1 MTGDAIGTIAVAWP
15 EFHPPGQYGQQPDR
29 LYPRGISQAVS
40 NREEP
45 TLMAD
50 GPIELL
56 TRARAGET
64 EALGELCALYRNYL
78 RMIVR
83 TGLGPRLR
91 ERLELSDVVQEALVE
106 VVRQFP
112 QFTGQNEAALVG
124 WLRRLVGQ
132 KLADLGRYHSRS
144 KRTGAGSILPLDAP
158 CDPGGA
164 ARPGEGGGRLLD
176 MLALSQTSPSEVV
189 SRRELIVLLA
199 DALDVLPV
207 PEADVLWL
215 YHAENLS
222 FEAIGDRMG
231 MSRKSVRGIW
241 ARGLKRLKRSLE
253 GPPGGSLRY
262 EDGSPA

>member
-1 MTGDAIGTIAVAWP
+1 
-15 EFHPPGQYGQQPDR
+15 
-29 LYPRGISQAVS
+29 
-40 NREEP
+40 
-45 TLMAD
+45 MAD
-50 GPIELL
+50 GPIELMSK
-56 TRARAGET
+56 ARAGET

-78 RMIVR
+78 RMVVR

-132 KLADLGRYHSRS
+132 KLADLGRYHSRT
-144 KRTGAGSILPLDAP
+144 KRAGGVAPIPLDAP
-158 CDPGGA
+158 WEGRGGENQGNQA
-164 ARPGEGGGRLLD
+164 GRLLD
-176 MLALSQTSPSEVV
+176 MLALSQTSPSEIV

-199 DALDVLPV
+199 DALAALPDG
-207 PEADVLWL
+207 EADVLWL

-222 FEAIGDRMG
+222 FEVIGERMG
-231 MSRKSVRGIW
+231 VSRKSVRGIW

-262 EDGSPA
+262 DDGPAG

>member
-1 MTGDAIGTIAVAWP
+1 
-15 EFHPPGQYGQQPDR
+15 
-29 LYPRGISQAVS
+29 
-40 NREEP
+40 
-45 TLMAD
+45 MAE

-56 TRARAGET
+56 ARARAGEA

-78 RMIVR
+78 RMVVR

-132 KLADLGRYHSRS
+132 KLADLGRYHSRT
-144 KRTGAGSILPLDAP
+144 KRAGGVAPVPLDAP
-158 CDPGGA
+158 W
-164 ARPGEGGGRLLD
+164 EGGKGDDAGEQGAGRLLD
-176 MLALSQTSPSEVV
+176 VLALSQTSPSEVV

-199 DALDVLPV
+199 DALAGLPV
-207 PEADVLWL
+207 GEADVLWL
-215 YHAENLS
+215 YHAEGLS

-231 MSRKSVRGIW
+231 ITRKSVRGIW

-253 GPPGGSLRY
+253 GPPGGTLRY
-262 EDGSPA
+262 DDGSSG

>member
-1 MTGDAIGTIAVAWP
+1 LPAESVSRGATDNCRI
-15 EFHPPGQYGQQPDR
+15 DR
-29 LYPRGISQAVS
+29 FQRHQWGASQT
-40 NREEP
+40 EEP
-45 TLMAD
+45 MLMAE

-56 TRARAGET
+56 SRARAGET
-64 EALGELCALYRNYL
+64 EALGELCSLYRNYL
-78 RMIVR
+78 RMVVR

-144 KRTGAGSILPLDAP
+144 KRAKAGSTLPLDAP
-158 CDPGGA
+158 FEAGG
-164 ARPGEGGGRLLD
+164 PSKSSEGGGGGRLLD
-176 MLALSQTSPSEVV
+176 MLSLSQTSPSEVA

-199 DALDVLPV
+199 DALAAL
-207 PEADVLWL
+207 PEAEADIVWL
-215 YHAENLS
+215 RHAENLS
-222 FEAIGDRMG
+222 FEAIGERMG
-231 MSRKSVRGIW
+231 LSRKSVRGIW

-253 GPPGGSLRY
+253 GPPGGTLRY
-262 EDGSPA
+262 DDGQAE

>member
-1 MTGDAIGTIAVAWP
+1 
-15 EFHPPGQYGQQPDR
+15 
-29 LYPRGISQAVS
+29 
-40 NREEP
+40 
-45 TLMAD
+45 MAD
-50 GPIELL
+50 GPIELMSK
-56 TRARAGET
+56 ARAGET

-78 RMIVR
+78 RMVVR
-83 TGLGPRLR
+83 TGLGARLR

-132 KLADLGRYHSRS
+132 KLADLGRYHSRT
-144 KRTGAGSILPLDAP
+144 KRAGGVAPLPLDAP
-158 CDPGGA
+158 WEGRGGENQGNQA
-164 ARPGEGGGRLLD
+164 GRLLD
-176 MLALSQTSPSEVV
+176 MLALSQTSPSEIV

-199 DALDVLPV
+199 DALAALPDG
-207 PEADVLWL
+207 EADVLWL

-222 FEAIGDRMG
+222 FEVIGERMG
-231 MSRKSVRGIW
+231 VSRKSVRGIW

-262 EDGSPA
+262 DDGPAE